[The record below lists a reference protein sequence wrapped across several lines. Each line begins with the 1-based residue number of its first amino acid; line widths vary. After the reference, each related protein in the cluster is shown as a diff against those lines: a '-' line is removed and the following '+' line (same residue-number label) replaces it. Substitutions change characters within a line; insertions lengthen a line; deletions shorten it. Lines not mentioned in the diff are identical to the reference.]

1 MDRKAPD
8 ITFDRRRPEEQTR
21 HVFVACDPSGGGV
34 SAFSIASVCVDFRG
48 FIHVRNAPF
57 FPTHLPVPFHDAH
70 SKNPPSRR
78 GHTTI
83 ATSGCPRPGS
93 SHMEMSVTTMALKWM
108 GR

>member
-1 MDRKAPD
+1 MARSAPD

-57 FPTHLPVPFHDAH
+57 FLLLTHTQPHT
-70 SKNPPSRR
+70 PPSRP
-78 GHTTI
+78 T
-83 ATSGCPRPGS
+83 RPFS
-93 SHMEMSVTTMALKWM
+93 
-108 GR
+108 